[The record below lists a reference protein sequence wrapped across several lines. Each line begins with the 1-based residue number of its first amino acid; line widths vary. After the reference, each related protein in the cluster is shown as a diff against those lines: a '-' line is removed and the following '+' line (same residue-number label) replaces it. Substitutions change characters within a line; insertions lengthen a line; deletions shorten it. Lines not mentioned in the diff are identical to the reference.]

1 MLYKIISAK
10 QYRQTSILA
19 ENSQM
24 SALAKRKETNIMNE
38 KITEMLDTTI
48 ETLRRINTDARSIFN
63 IILNI

>member
-1 MLYKIISAK
+1 
-10 QYRQTSILA
+10 
-19 ENSQM
+19 M